1 MVNTSS
7 LPIKERLQSLT
18 NHLKRENPLLLE
30 VVKSFRKLDK
40 IAYRL
45 GLLDQEQSFATHVPW
60 WPLIAVLGTY
70 SSGKSTFINTYLRHK
85 LQSTGNQA
93 VDDKFTVVSFSSDQ
107 TSRTLPGLALDA
119 DPRFPFYQ
127 ISQDIE
133 RVASGEGVR
142 VDSYLQ
148 LKTCPSEDLRGKI
161 LIDSPGF
168 DADDQRTATL
178 RIIEH
183 IIDLSDLVLVFF
195 DARHPEPGAMQD
207 TLDHLVA
214 NAIHRS
220 DSNKFLYILNQ
231 IDNAAR
237 EDNPEEVFAAWQR
250 ALAQKGL
257 TAGRFYRIY
266 DPSAAIP
273 IEDNNLRTR
282 FESKREI
289 DLSEIHRRMEQVEV
303 ERAYRITGVL
313 EKTAKSIENE
323 LVPRIRNAKEMWK
336 RRVLWFDGI
345 AFGVIVTGLFLLS
358 VYLNYWDGIRFSP
371 PWLDSLSGSSRLLWF
386 VIGGMALLA
395 ACLHFYL
402 RRLAAQTVV
411 TRLKRE
417 SARNDER
424 EWLVRA
430 FLKNVRAWRSLFRVE
445 PIGWGRRAKTRL
457 TEILND
463 ANRYVQ
469 MLNDRFT
476 NPSGEAALS
485 VKQDPVAASQEHTLQ
500 TDRASIAPNDSRET
514 TNPNEAGESDGIDE
528 NAKNLKA
535 AGN

>member
-1 MVNTSS
+1 MASTSS

-45 GLLDQEQSFATHVPW
+45 GLLNQEQSFATDVPW

-70 SSGKSTFINTYLRHK
+70 SSGKSTFINAYLSHK
-85 LQSTGNQA
+85 LQTTGNQA
-93 VDDKFTVVSFSSDQ
+93 VDEKFTVVCFSSDQ

-133 RVASGEGVR
+133 RVASGEGGR

-183 IIDLSDLVLVFF
+183 IIGLSDLVLVFF

-207 TLDHLVA
+207 TLEHLVG
-214 NAIHRS
+214 NTIHRS

-273 IEDNNLRTR
+273 IEDSNLRTR
-282 FESKREI
+282 FESKREA
-289 DLSEIHRRMEQVEV
+289 DLSEIYRRMEQVEV

-313 EKTAKSIENE
+313 EKTAKSIEHD
-323 LVPRIRNAKEMWK
+323 LVPRIRHAKEMWK

-358 VYLNYWDGIRFSP
+358 VYLNYWDGIRLSP
-371 PWLDSLSGSSRLLWF
+371 PWLDSLSGSPYLLWF
-386 VIGGMALLA
+386 IIGGMALLA
-395 ACLHFYL
+395 GCLHFYL
-402 RRLAAQTVV
+402 RRLAAQTVA
-411 TRLKRE
+411 TKLKRE
-417 SARNDER
+417 SARSTER

-430 FLKNVRAWRSLFRVE
+430 FRKNVRAWRSLFRVE

-457 TEILND
+457 TEIVND
-463 ANRYVQ
+463 ADRYVQ

-476 NPSGEAALS
+476 NPSGEATQS
-485 VKQDPVAASQEHTLQ
+485 VKQAPVTAAQEHTPQ
-500 TDRASIAPNDSRET
+500 AGRASIAPNEPTAATKANET
-514 TNPNEAGESDGIDE
+514 GRSGEIDD